1 MMYNVEV
8 MQYRIMDFEIEASS
22 YEDARQKAIDAA
34 DMNPDWDQVDAYY
47 KTPDENGKYDE

>member
-1 MMYNVEV
+1 MYNVEV